1 MGNMADLIEKNC
13 FNERVHGIT
22 LEAVKVG
29 CHLPVDTPLQL
40 VSPLVRKSLLEMGVR
55 ILSQDERVVGV
66 YFYYLKALTADAF
79 AIQTENWDL
88 VQADD
93 LGGQDDKIPKH
104 LLPLFNW
111 PELSIDNLI

>member
-66 YFYYLKALTADAF
+66 NLNYLKTLTADGL
-79 AIQTENWDL
+79 AIQTESWYL
-88 VQADD
+88 V
-93 LGGQDDKIPKH
+93 
-104 LLPLFNW
+104 
-111 PELSIDNLI
+111 